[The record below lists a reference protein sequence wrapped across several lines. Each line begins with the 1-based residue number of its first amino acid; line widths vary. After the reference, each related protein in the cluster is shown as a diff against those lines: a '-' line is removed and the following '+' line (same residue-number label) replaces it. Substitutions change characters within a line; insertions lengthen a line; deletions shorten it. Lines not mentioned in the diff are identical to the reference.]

1 MLVDGAE
8 RIHTHTHLT
17 ARYKDVSHVY
27 RTTTPCPEFMPFA
40 MCSSLPESRPDKHDV
55 SPR

>member
-8 RIHTHTHLT
+8 RIHTHLT
-17 ARYKDVSHVY
+17 ARSKDVSHVY
-27 RTTTPCPEFMPFA
+27 STTTPCPEFMPFA